1 MTATR
6 EHADELLRGIA
17 GPSAALRDDQWTAID
32 SLVNQRNRMLVVQ
45 RTGWGKSAVYFIA
58 AKLLREAGE
67 GPSIIVSPL
76 LALMRNQVEAAARAG
91 IRAATINSANMTQW
105 EEIQAHIGELDLLLI
120 SPERLNA
127 PDFREDVLPQLA
139 QSVGMLVVDEAH
151 CISDWGHDFRPDY
164 RRIALLI
171 DDLRSHTPVLATTAT
186 ANDRVVA
193 DVVAQLGDG
202 TGVLRGGLDRESLS
216 LNVVQ
221 LKDPTQR
228 AAWIAQY
235 LPQVEG
241 SGIIYCLTVSAA
253 HDLAEA
259 LETAGWNVAAYTG
272 RTEAEE
278 RERLEQALIHNE
290 LKALVAT
297 SALGMGF
304 DKPDLGFV
312 VHMGA
317 PSSPV
322 SYYQQIGRAGRATDH
337 AEVVLLPGPEDERV
351 WEYFASVSMPE

>member
-1 MTATR
+1 MVCAMTATR
-6 EHADELLRGIA
+6 EQADELLKGIA
-17 GPSAALRDDQWTAID
+17 GPHAALRDDQWTAID
-32 SLVNQRNRMLVVQ
+32 SLVNQRKRMLVVQ

-105 EEIQAHIGELDLLLI
+105 EGIQERIGELDLLLI

-127 PDFREDVLPQLA
+127 PDFREEVLPQLS

-171 DDLRSHTPVLATTAT
+171 DDLRSDTPVLATTAT

-193 DVVAQLGDG
+193 DVVAQLGEG

-221 LKDPTQR
+221 LADPTLR

-235 LPQVEG
+235 LAQVEG
-241 SGIIYCLTVSAA
+241 SGIIYCLTVAAA

-278 RERLEQALIHNE
+278 RERLERALIGNE

-297 SALGMGF
+297 LSLI
-304 DKPDLGFV
+304 
-312 VHMGA
+312 H
-317 PSSPV
+317 
-322 SYYQQIGRAGRATDH
+322 I
-337 AEVVLLPGPEDERV
+337 
-351 WEYFASVSMPE
+351 